1 MIAGVGEN
9 SPKLTDFI
17 VWNQTMICDL
27 INHKTCLRYK
37 LTGVAVGSNYSKL
50 TGQVYNFELRDL
62 RYECK
67 NAFSRFIK
75 KRLVW
80 SHLRSFLTFA
90 LRILTAH
97 NLWRH

>member
-50 TGQVYNFELRDL
+50 TGQVL
-62 RYECK
+62 
-67 NAFSRFIK
+67 
-75 KRLVW
+75 
-80 SHLRSFLTFA
+80 
-90 LRILTAH
+90 
-97 NLWRH
+97 